1 MRFKYY
7 LRGAGIGVIAATLI
21 LSIAFLFHDNIS
33 DEEVIRRAMKLGM
46 VMQENSGGT
55 LNDNAAPGIS
65 STDLEG
71 GEADADPLTEPPD
84 PNGGDNAATD
94 PNTPSEGGDGQAS
107 DPGSEGSQ
115 NQPDTNNN
123 ENQDSQNDNSGKKD
137 TDNKNDNKPADDKS
151 SDNKPAD
158 DKSSDNKPA
167 DDKSSDDKPSDDKT
181 SDNKNKPSTNKPSN
195 NQPDNHSDEVEIV
208 IESGDVSRM
217 VSAKVFE
224 AGLVDSADEFNSFL
238 GDNDYDNMLQPGTYK
253 IKKGSS
259 FRQIAQILTRQ

>member
-115 NQPDTNNN
+115 NQPDTNDN

-137 TDNKNDNKPADDKS
+137 T
-151 SDNKPAD
+151 

-253 IKKGSS
+253 IKKSSS

>member
-115 NQPDTNNN
+115 DQPDTNDN

-158 DKSSDNKPA
+158 DKSSD
-167 DDKSSDDKPSDDKT
+167 DK
-181 SDNKNKPSTNKPSN
+181 
-195 NQPDNHSDEVEIV
+195 PDNHSD
-208 IESGDVSRM
+208 
-217 VSAKVFE
+217 
-224 AGLVDSADEFNSFL
+224 
-238 GDNDYDNMLQPGTYK
+238 
-253 IKKGSS
+253 
-259 FRQIAQILTRQ
+259 

>member
-115 NQPDTNNN
+115 DQPDTNDN

-158 DKSSDNKPA
+158 DKSSD
-167 DDKSSDDKPSDDKT
+167 DK
-181 SDNKNKPSTNKPSN
+181 
-195 NQPDNHSDEVEIV
+195 PDNHSDEVEIV

>member
-1 MRFKYY
+1 MRIKYY

-115 NQPDTNNN
+115 DQPDTNDN

-158 DKSSDNKPA
+158 DKSSD
-167 DDKSSDDKPSDDKT
+167 DK
-181 SDNKNKPSTNKPSN
+181 
-195 NQPDNHSDEVEIV
+195 PDNHSDEVEIV

>member
-115 NQPDTNNN
+115 DQPDTNDN

-137 TDNKNDNKPADDKS
+137 T
-151 SDNKPAD
+151 

-167 DDKSSDDKPSDDKT
+167 DDKSSDDKPSNDKT

>member
-46 VMQENSGGT
+46 VMQENSGGALT
-55 LNDNAAPGIS
+55 DNPALGAS
-65 STDLEG
+65 SADLEG
-71 GEADADPLTEPPD
+71 SAADSDPLTEPSGTGAAGDDAPD
-84 PNGGDNAATD
+84 ATG
-94 PNTPSEGGDGQAS
+94 TPDEPGSADDQPPAGGDGQ
-107 DPGSEGSQ
+107 DGSQ
-115 NQPDTNNN
+115 GNEDGQDSKDKQDGGDKDSKDKQDGGNDKDSKDKQDGDNEKDSKDKTDSQ
-123 ENQDSQNDNSGKKD
+123 ENQSDKTSNSKPS
-137 TDNKNDNKPADDKS
+137 NNKPS
-151 SDNKPAD
+151 S
-158 DKSSDNKPA
+158 
-167 DDKSSDDKPSDDKT
+167 DKPSDSSQD
-181 SDNKNKPSTNKPSN
+181 
-195 NQPDNHSDEVEIV
+195 SDEVEIV

>member
-21 LSIAFLFHDNIS
+21 LSIAFLFHDDIS

-115 NQPDTNNN
+115 DQPDTNDN

-151 SDNKPAD
+151 
-158 DKSSDNKPA
+158 
-167 DDKSSDDKPSDDKT
+167 SDDKT